1 VLGAIAAPISKS
13 FDLELHM
20 TTQNLALKNSYR
32 DSVALMRLS
41 QELEQMANVQQ
52 ATIIMGTDNNKAMLE
67 TAGLL
72 TDDGRDAEAND
83 LIIAV
88 RLSSPDAGPAV
99 MNRVQEMLESA
110 GRDSDSGTS
119 SNRPRTIDGALTTL
133 PDSNL
138 ALISVP
144 GQYAAYEATKAL
156 DRGLHVLVFS
166 DNVSIE
172 DEVELKN
179 HALNQG
185 LFMLGPD
192 CGTAIINGVPLGF
205 ANAVPRGRVGMVSA
219 SGTGLQQVSCL
230 LAAQGHGISQAL
242 GVGSRDLSDQVGGAM
257 MLEGIR
263 VLNDDPDTDVIAL
276 ISKPPGPLAQQQ
288 IAFALRVVTKPCVV
302 CFLGMDA
309 QVPNIPNV
317 YFEMSLHE
325 TANRVMSLLGGATSE
340 SESVFPAPEITLLQE
355 IIDGLGRDQRYIRGL
370 YSGGT
375 LAYESMLF
383 LRDLNFDISSNLDFP
398 LINSIDDD
406 TERTHALIDMGDDR
420 FTQGV
425 PHPMIDYRQ
434 RRERIVKEA
443 TNQDVGIILMDA
455 MLGFGSHADPASELI
470 PAINEARLL
479 ASGAGRQLA
488 FIVVMCGTSYDPQNI
503 QKQYAELTAAGAVVV
518 PSNLQGVS
526 IAAALSIGDLD
537 MIQGWSQ

>member
-1 VLGAIAAPISKS
+1 
-13 FDLELHM
+13 M
-20 TTQNLALKNSYR
+20 TTKNLVLKNSYR
-32 DSVALMRLS
+32 DSVVLMRLS
-41 QELEQMANVQQ
+41 QDLEQMDGIQQ
-52 ATIIMGTDNNKAMLE
+52 ATIIMGTDNNKTMLDS
-67 TAGLL
+67 AGLL
-72 TDDGRDAEAND
+72 MEDGSNAGAND
-83 LIIAV
+83 LIVAV
-88 RLSSPDAGPAV
+88 RLSSSDAEPLV
-99 MNRVQEMLESA
+99 MERVHEALDSS
-110 GRDSDSGTS
+110 GRDAETGLV
-119 SNRPRTIDGALTTL
+119 SNRPRTIDGALTAL
-133 PDSNL
+133 PGSNL

-156 DRGLHVLVFS
+156 DRGLHVVLFS

-179 HALNQG
+179 HALSQG

-205 ANAVPRGRVGMVSA
+205 ANAVPRGRVGLVSA
-219 SGTGLQQVSCL
+219 SGAGLQQVTCL

-242 GVGSRDLSDQVGGAM
+242 GVGSRDLSDQVGGIM

-276 ISKPPGPLAQQQ
+276 ISKPPGPMAQQQ

-309 QVPNIPNV
+309 QVAQIPNV

-325 TANRVMSLLGGATSE
+325 TASRVMSLLGDSSADTE
-340 SESVFPAPEITLLQE
+340 PIFPPPNMTLLQE
-355 IIDGLGRDQRYIRGL
+355 ISDGLGRDQRYIRGL

-375 LAYESMLF
+375 LAYESLLF
-383 LRDLNFDISSNLDFP
+383 LRDMNFDISSNLDMP
-398 LINSIDDD
+398 LVNSIDDD
-406 TERTHALIDMGDDR
+406 AGRTHNLIDMGDDQ

-443 TNQDVGIILMDA
+443 TNPEVGIILLDV
-455 MLGFGSHADPASELI
+455 MLGFGSHADPASELV
-470 PAINEARLL
+470 PAINEARLV
-479 ASGAGRQLA
+479 ASGSGRQLA
-488 FIVVMCGTSYDPQNI
+488 FIVVLCGTPDDPQDI
-503 QKQYAELTAAGAVVV
+503 QKQHSELTAAGAVVV
-518 PSNLQGVS
+518 PSNLQAVS
-526 IAAALSIGDLD
+526 IAAALSVGDLEL
-537 MIQGWSQ
+537 IQGWK

>member
-72 TDDGRDAEAND
+72 TEDGRDAEAND

-99 MNRVQEMLESA
+99 MSRVQEMLVSPD
-110 GRDSDSGTS
+110 RDTGAGTS

-156 DRGLHVLVFS
+156 DRGLHVVVFS

-276 ISKPPGPLAQQQ
+276 ISKPPGPMAQQQ

-325 TANRVMSLLGGATSE
+325 TANRLMNLLGGATSE
-340 SESVFPAPEITLLQE
+340 TESVLPAPEITQLQE
-355 IIDGLGRDQRYIRGL
+355 ISDGLGRDQRYIRGL

-398 LINSIDDD
+398 LVNSIDDD
-406 TERTHALIDMGDDR
+406 TERTHALIDLGDDR

-443 TNQDVGIILMDA
+443 TNQDVGIILMDV
-455 MLGFGSHADPASELI
+455 MLGFGSHTDPASELI

-488 FIVVMCGTSYDPQNI
+488 FIVVMCGTSDDPQNI
-503 QKQYAELTAAGAVVV
+503 QKQYADLTAACAIVV

-526 IAAALSIGDLD
+526 IAAALSIGDLE

>member
-1 VLGAIAAPISKS
+1 
-13 FDLELHM
+13 M
-20 TTQNLALKNSYR
+20 TTRNLALKNSYR
-32 DSVALMRLS
+32 DSVELMRLS
-41 QELEQMANVQQ
+41 QELEQMSGVQG

-72 TDDGRDAEAND
+72 TEDGKAAAAND

-88 RLSSPDAGPAV
+88 RLSPADDEAAI
-99 MNRVQEMLESA
+99 MNRVQELLDSSGRESEA
-110 GRDSDSGTS
+110 NAS
-119 SNRPRTIDGALTTL
+119 SNQPRTIDGALAAL

-205 ANAVPRGRVGMVSA
+205 ANAVPRGRVGIVAA

-242 GVGSRDLSDQVGGAM
+242 GVGSRDLSDQGGGAM

-263 VLNDDPDTDVIAL
+263 VLNDDPNTDVIVL
-276 ISKPPGPLAQQQ
+276 ISKPPGPMAQQQ
-288 IAFALRVVTKPCVV
+288 IAFALRVVSKPSVV

-309 QVPNIPNV
+309 QAPNIPNV
-317 YFEMSLHE
+317 YFEMTLHE
-325 TANRVMSLLGGATSE
+325 AANRVAGLLGDPTDDTSPVLP
-340 SESVFPAPEITLLQE
+340 SPEMTLLQE
-355 IIDGLGRDQRYIRGL
+355 ISDGLGRDQRYIRGL

-398 LINSIDDD
+398 LVNSIDDD
-406 TERTHALIDMGDDR
+406 AERTHKLIDMGDDR

-434 RRERIVKEA
+434 RRERILKEA
-443 TNQDVGIILMDA
+443 TNPEVGIILLDVI
-455 MLGFGSHADPASELI
+455 LGYGSHADPASELV

-479 ASGAGRQLA
+479 ASAAGRQLA
-488 FIVVMCGTSYDPQNI
+488 FIVVICGTSDDPQNI
-503 QKQYAELTAAGAVVV
+503 QKQAAELTAAGAVVV

-526 IAAALSIGDLD
+526 IAAALSVGDLE
-537 MIQGWSQ
+537 MIRGWSQ

>member
-1 VLGAIAAPISKS
+1 
-13 FDLELHM
+13 M

-479 ASGAGRQLA
+479 ASGAGR
-488 FIVVMCGTSYDPQNI
+488 
-503 QKQYAELTAAGAVVV
+503 
-518 PSNLQGVS
+518 
-526 IAAALSIGDLD
+526 
-537 MIQGWSQ
+537 

>member
-1 VLGAIAAPISKS
+1 
-13 FDLELHM
+13 M
-20 TTQNLALKNSYR
+20 TTKNLVLKNSYR
-32 DSVALMRLS
+32 DSVVLMRLS
-41 QELEQMANVQQ
+41 QDLERMDGIQQ
-52 ATIIMGTDNNKAMLE
+52 ATIIMGTDNNKALLE

-72 TDDGRDAEAND
+72 VEDGSKAEAND
-83 LIIAV
+83 LIVAV
-88 RLSSPDAGPAV
+88 RLSSPDAEPLV
-99 MNRVQEMLESA
+99 MGRVQEMLDSS
-110 GRDSDSGTS
+110 GRDSETDAV
-119 SNRPRTIDGALTTL
+119 SNRPRTIDGALTAL
-133 PDSNL
+133 PGTNL

-166 DNVSIE
+166 DNVSVE

-205 ANAVPRGRVGMVSA
+205 ANAVPRGRVGLVSA
-219 SGTGLQQVSCL
+219 SGTGLQQVACL

-242 GVGSRDLSDQVGGAM
+242 GVGSRDLSDQVGGTM

-263 VLNDDPDTDVIAL
+263 VLNDDPDTEVIAL
-276 ISKPPGPLAQQQ
+276 ISKPPGPMAQQQ

-309 QVPNIPNV
+309 QVPRIPNV
-317 YFEMSLHE
+317 YFELSLHE
-325 TANRVMSLLGGATSE
+325 TANRLMSLLGDS
-340 SESVFPAPEITLLQE
+340 PPETEPILPPPEMTLLQE
-355 IIDGLGRDQRYIRGL
+355 ISDGLGRDQRYIRGL

-375 LAYESMLF
+375 LAYESLLF
-383 LRDLNFDISSNLDFP
+383 LRDLNFDISSNLDMP
-398 LINSIDDD
+398 LVNSIDDN
-406 TERTHALIDMGDDR
+406 TERTHNLIDMGDDQ

-434 RRERIVKEA
+434 RRERIIKEA
-443 TNQDVGIILMDA
+443 TNPEVGIILLDV
-455 MLGFGSHADPASELI
+455 MLGYGSHSDPASELV

-479 ASGAGRQLA
+479 ASGGGRQLA
-488 FIVVMCGTSYDPQNI
+488 FIVVLCGTSDDPQDI
-503 QKQYAELTAAGAVVV
+503 QKQRSELTATGAVVV
-518 PSNLQGVS
+518 PSNLQAVS
-526 IAAALSIGDLD
+526 IAAALSVGDLEL
-537 MIQGWSQ
+537 IQGWK